1 MSTILFRLSAPL
13 QAWGTEPRFDKWI
26 RTGMEPSKSGVIGLV
41 ASAMGI
47 DRTDGESLAELT
59 KSLRMGVCVDREG
72 IIGTD
77 YHAVRLV
84 SHPDCSYKDMYS
96 ESVFV
101 NGKKL
106 PESAISRYDY
116 KKYYLMDAAF
126 TIGLESDDEKLLC
139 DIQEYLRHPKRILFL
154 GRKSCPLT
162 EELDST
168 IVNLPLRMALEE
180 HINATKD
187 GRYHTY
193 RLIYDTESSERG
205 TIINDVPVSFN
216 NKKKVWAPRNVSET
230 MIEVFP
236 ENEQHDP
243 FAFL

>member
-47 DRTDGESLAELT
+47 DRTDDESLTELT
-59 KSLRMGVCVDREG
+59 KSLHFGVCVDREG
-72 IIGTD
+72 RIGTD

-84 SHPDCSYKDMYS
+84 SHPDCAYKDMYS
-96 ESVFV
+96 ENVFV
-101 NGKKL
+101 GGKRL
-106 PESAISRYDY
+106 PESVISRYDY
-116 KKYYLMDAAF
+116 KKYYLMDAVF
-126 TIGLESDDEKLLC
+126 TVGLESDNEKLLRT
-139 DIQEYLRHPKRILFL
+139 IQEALRHPKRILYL

-162 EELDST
+162 EELDSV
-168 IVNLPLRMALEE
+168 IVKLPVRMALEK
-180 HINATKD
+180 HIEDIRD

-193 RLIYDTESSERG
+193 RIICDSTLEENG
-205 TIINDVPVSFN
+205 TMVNDAPISFN
-216 NKKKVWAPRNVSET
+216 SRKKVWAPRNVTET
-230 MIEVFP
+230 MVEVFP
-236 ENEQHDP
+236 ESEQHDP

>member
-1 MSTILFRLSAPL
+1 MSTILFRLAAPL

-26 RTGMEPSKSGVIGLV
+26 RTGMEPSKSGIIGLV

-47 DRTDGESLAELT
+47 DRTDDESLVTLT
-59 KSLRMGVCVDREG
+59 NALRFGVCVDREG
-72 IIGTD
+72 KIGTD

-84 SHPDCSYKDMYS
+84 SHPDCNYHDMYS
-96 ESVFV
+96 ENVFV

-106 PESAISRYDY
+106 PETVISRYDY
-116 KKYYLMDAAF
+116 KKYYLMDAVF
-126 TIGLESDDEKLLC
+126 TVGLESDDKDLLR
-139 DIQEYLRHPKRILFL
+139 DIQEALRHPKRILFL

-162 EELDST
+162 EELDSV
-168 IVNLPLRMALEE
+168 IVDLPLRIALEE
-180 HINATKD
+180 HINEIKD

-193 RLIYDTESSERG
+193 RLIYDVEPSEKG
-205 TIINDVPVSFN
+205 TTVNDFPVSFN
-216 NKKKVWAPRNVSET
+216 SKKKMWAPRSVSET

-236 ENEQHDP
+236 ESEQHDP